1 MGKTIEKLDNK
12 IIGLVFGLFLPIIG
26 FIIAFLIKGY
36 GTVPFKS
43 FVAMA
48 GNASDYQQDILI
60 LCLIPNMLMIYFSNF
75 RWKINKFTMGL
86 VAITVVELLILI
98 FLTY

>member
-1 MGKTIEKLDNK
+1 MGKTIAKLDNK
-12 IIGLVFGLFLPIIG
+12 LIGLVFGFILPFIG
-26 FIIAFLIKGY
+26 FLIAFLIKGY
-36 GTVPFKS
+36 GTVEFKS

-48 GNASDYQQDILI
+48 TNASDYQQDILI
-60 LCLIPNMLMIYFSNF
+60 LCLIPNMLMFYFSNF

-86 VAITVVELLILI
+86 VAITVLELLILI